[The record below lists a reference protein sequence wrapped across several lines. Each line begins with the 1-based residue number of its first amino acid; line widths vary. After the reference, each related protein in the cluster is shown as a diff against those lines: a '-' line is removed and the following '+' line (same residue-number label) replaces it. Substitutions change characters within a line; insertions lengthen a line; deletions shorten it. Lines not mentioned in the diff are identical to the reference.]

1 MGQISC
7 NGHSFSDSL
16 IPCPYGWKLVSDEK
30 FDLVLDEIVQLVK
43 VSSDFN
49 LEIIDPFVK
58 HGHQAYICPHCGRLL
73 VFFNGIDK
81 PATIFQKG

>member
-7 NGHSFSDSL
+7 NGHSFSDGL

-30 FDLVLDEIVQLVK
+30 FDAVLNEIVELSK
-43 VSSDFN
+43 VSCD
-49 LEIIDPFVK
+49 LELDVVEPFIK

-73 VFFNGIDK
+73 IFFDGLDN
-81 PATIFQKG
+81 PATIFRRE